1 MSYVYL
7 LIKPHANH
15 YTEIIIKFLE
25 KRLGFY
31 IMDRK
36 LLKLNNE
43 DVASIDEARDFLEG
57 LCNSQE
63 ELETLQL
70 NETQWI
76 GELCVIQVSKTAGRE
91 EMIAILQDCTF
102 DLEGLNNIRLPLK
115 KRDLDLLMFPIWNS
129 KAEVTL

>member
-1 MSYVYL
+1 MFMQKALEVNYIYL

-36 LLKLNNE
+36 LLKLNSSE
-43 DVASIDEARDFLEG
+43 IVSKDAALDFLEG

-63 ELETLQL
+63 EIEALQM
-70 NETQWI
+70 NE
-76 GELCVIQVSKTAGRE
+76 E
-91 EMIAILQDCTF
+91 
-102 DLEGLNNIRLPLK
+102 
-115 KRDLDLLMFPIWNS
+115 
-129 KAEVTL
+129 